1 MTLSVISVKEKN
13 FSHLLV
19 LILNCSFQRHCE
31 SLIATPEVAEQ
42 LVKS

>member
-1 MTLSVISVKEKN
+1 MTLSVINVKEKD

-19 LILNCSFQRHCE
+19 LILNCSFQKHCK
-31 SLIATPEVAEQ
+31 SLIASPEVAEQ